1 MIVNTLSPCRQLAAC
16 AQQAYF
22 ATTECIPHD
31 HDDSHH
37 AGVLKNPVAM
47 CDSSIQYATS
57 QAQLLTSF
65 TQNCAR
71 QLTRFGCRAGHSCVA
86 ATYPDLLLC
95 VMSALMLILVLS
107 VSRPKTAEPI
117 PAPRAY
123 QTCLTLQSVYQHTLC
138 IRALGFRP
146 H

>member
-65 TQNCAR
+65 TQSCAR
-71 QLTRFGCRAGHSCVA
+71 QLTSFGCHAGHSCVA

-107 VSRPKTAEPI
+107 VSRPKTADANPCTKGI
-117 PAPRAY
+117 SKLSYIAVCISAHF
-123 QTCLTLQSVYQHTLC
+123 VYK
-138 IRALGFRP
+138 GFRV
-146 H
+146 